1 MLSQV
6 SPTPRDEPP
15 NEMDAVRA
23 GQLPPRY
30 GVPIARPFIERME
43 AVMAPGVRILD
54 VGAGRSPTL
63 PVEERP
69 TEAHY
74 VGLDIA
80 PEEFHAAPPGAYD
93 QTIVHDVTRPLP
105 GQQLYDVILSWQV
118 LEHVRPLDAA
128 LENLRQALRP
138 GGALVAQLSGT
149 FAVFALA
156 ARLMPYRLRV
166 LAMERLLGHHGEDK
180 FPSHYDH
187 CYSRA
192 LERMLEPWSDATV
205 SPLYR
210 GAVYFN
216 FAPRLQRAYL
226 AYESLVARRPIADLA
241 TYYLISAR
249 R

>member
-1 MLSQV
+1 M

-15 NEMDAVRA
+15 NEIDAVRA

-30 GVPIARPFIERME
+30 GVPIARPFIERMN
-43 AVMAPGVRILD
+43 AVLVPGMRILD

-63 PVEERP
+63 PAEERP
-69 TEAHY
+69 TGTHY

-93 QTIVHDVTRPLP
+93 EALVHDVTRPLP
-105 GQQLYDVILSWQV
+105 DADPFDVILSWQV

-128 LENLRQALRP
+128 LENLRHALRP
-138 GGALVAQLSGT
+138 GGSLVAQLSGS

-156 ARLMPYRLRV
+156 ARVIPYRLRV

-180 FPSHYDH
+180 FPSHYDR

-192 LERMLEPWSDATV
+192 LQRMLEPWSEAAIT
-205 SPLYR
+205 PLYR
-210 GAVYFN
+210 AAVYFN
-216 FAPRLQRAYL
+216 FAPGLQRLYL
-226 AYESLVARRPIADLA
+226 AYESLVARRQIADLA
-241 TYYLISAR
+241 PYYLISAKR
-249 R
+249 